1 MFKYICPLIEEIR
14 RLSTERNLLA
24 TKVKTITIE
33 TITIETITIETITN
47 VLEKTENDAKL
58 KVTFSQLEC
67 KNVDLNRIISTHESS
82 DELLLEVNCILRT
95 ISDLTPEREPKEI
108 SLKLGNVFIDIIND
122 TYNIWNKKTQR
133 IKMTKTEIIG
143 VMTYLNDLYT
153 I

>member
-24 TKVKTITIE
+24 TKVK

>member
-33 TITIETITIETITN
+33 TITIETITN

-67 KNVDLNRIISTHESS
+67 KNVDLNIIISTHESS